1 MRLMNSKTAFFFLLG
16 GSVWAQN
23 PEVKINGASQARF
36 GFTTSINIQ
45 IVRNDI
51 KGPARL
57 IAHLPDGW
65 TLLNPV
71 AETALYSQTGNDAK
85 AVWLEFP
92 LKDTVYCSMQFNIPE
107 SYRGTANIQATLEYF
122 KNGNKQRVNGIP
134 FPIEVRKFYS
144 RL

>member
-1 MRLMNSKTAFFFLLG
+1 MRLMNNKLAFFILLG

-23 PEVKINGASQARF
+23 PEIKINGASQARF
-36 GFTTSINIQ
+36 GYSTSINIQ
-45 IVRNDI
+45 IVRNDV

-57 IAHLPDGW
+57 IAHLPEGW

-85 AVWLEFP
+85 AVWIEFP

-107 SYRGTANIQATLEYF
+107 SYRGTASIQAKLEYF
-122 KNGNKQRVNGIP
+122 DNGNKKHVNCIP

>member
-1 MRLMNSKTAFFFLLG
+1 MRLMNSKLAFFFLLG
-16 GSVWAQN
+16 GSVCAQN
-23 PEVKINGASQARF
+23 PEIKINGASQARF
-36 GFTTSINIQ
+36 GFSTSINIQ
-45 IVRNDI
+45 IVRNEV

-57 IAHLPDGW
+57 IAQLPEGW
-65 TLLNPV
+65 TLIDPV

-92 LKDTVYCSMQFNIPE
+92 LRDTVYCSMQFNIPE
-107 SYRGTANIQATLEYF
+107 SYRGTASIQATLEF
-122 KNGNKQRVNGIP
+122 FNNGNKKHVNCIP

>member
-1 MRLMNSKTAFFFLLG
+1 MRLMNSKLAFFFLLG
-16 GSVWAQN
+16 GSVCAQN
-23 PEVKINGASQARF
+23 PEIKINGASQARF
-36 GFTTSINIQ
+36 GFSTSINIQ
-45 IVRNDI
+45 IVRNEV

-57 IAHLPDGW
+57 IAQLPEGW
-65 TLLNPV
+65 TLIDPV

-107 SYRGTANIQATLEYF
+107 TYRGTASIQATLEYF
-122 KNGNKQRVNGIP
+122 KNGNKQHVNGIP

>member
-1 MRLMNSKTAFFFLLG
+1 LG

-23 PEVKINGASQARF
+23 PEININGASQARF

-45 IVRNDI
+45 IVRNEI

-65 TLLNPV
+65 TLLDPV
-71 AETALYSQTGNDAK
+71 VESALYSQTGNDAK

-92 LKDTVYCSMQFNIPE
+92 LKDTVFCSMQFNIPD
-107 SYRGTANIQATLEYF
+107 SYRGTASIQATLEYF
-122 KNGNKQRVNGIP
+122 KNGNKQRVSGIP

>member
-16 GSVWAQN
+16 SSVWAQQ
-23 PEVKINGASQARF
+23 PDIKINGASQARY
-36 GFTTSINIQ
+36 GFSTSINVQ

-51 KGPARL
+51 KGPARF

-71 AETALYSQTGNDAK
+71 AETAMYSQTGNDAK

-107 SYRGTANIQATLEYF
+107 SYRGTASIQATLEYF
-122 KNGNKQRVNGIP
+122 INGNKKHVNSLP
-134 FPIEVRKFYS
+134 FPLEVRKFYS

>member
-1 MRLMNSKTAFFFLLG
+1 MRLMNSKTAFFILLG
-16 GSVWAQN
+16 SSVWAQQ
-23 PEVKINGASQARF
+23 PSIRINGASQARF

-65 TLLNPV
+65 TLLDPV
-71 AETALYSQTGNDAK
+71 AETALYSQTGHDAK

-107 SYRGTANIQATLEYF
+107 SYRGTASIQATLEYF